1 MFVSRLQCAML
12 ILGDQPVDGGELEMA
27 FFGLTTVRSII
38 AWKREHL
45 LMPRGN
51 GHGGKRH
58 AVDAIV
64 GRMAIQKIDADMF
77 AFERRMYPAGHPV

>member
-27 FFGLTTVRSII
+27 FFGSSTVRSII

-51 GHGGKRH
+51 AHGGKRFVID
-58 AVDAIV
+58 AKVDRAT
-64 GRMAIQKIDADMF
+64 IQKIDADMV
-77 AFERRMYPAGHPV
+77 AFERRA